1 MEITY
6 AKAYKEVL
14 VILEHLPKEEYR
26 KIPTEEI
33 RFYQENCDKE
43 YKFELQKEIPLE
55 KQDILKKTNAILV
68 SIFRDYFATEIQK
81 KKLNNILE
89 NNFKEVE
96 RERLSKYN
104 PDNIFKNK
112 ISDNTKVGSNQVSLI
127 EYKKENFLMK
137 ILSKIKNI
145 LKRR

>member
-43 YKFELQKEIPLE
+43 YEFELQKEIPLE

>member
-14 VILEHLPKEEYR
+14 VILEHLPKEEYK

-43 YKFELQKEIPLE
+43 YKYELQNELPLE
-55 KQDILKKTNAILV
+55 KQNISKKANAILV

-96 RERLSKYN
+96 REKLSKYN

-112 ISDNTKVGSNQVSLI
+112 INNNTKVENSQTALI
-127 EYKKENFLMK
+127 KYKKEGFLIK